1 MNTFK
6 AHMEILPPKQLRL
19 WPKLAAI
26 KNAGFVL
33 YGGTAV
39 ALQIGHRSSVDFDFF
54 STRFFNLSD
63 VMGEIPWLTSGIVQS
78 TGENTV
84 ELVCEDV
91 KISLF
96 GSIQFGRIGQPLL
109 TDDGVIEV
117 ASLDDLLALKLA
129 TITQRASYKDYCDI
143 CAMIEQKISFENALA
158 GAQSFYGNTFS
169 VHTCLSALSYF
180 GDGDL
185 YKLSECEK
193 KILIGLSTF
202 CGKIHER
209 HPVSFSLS
217 ETAQQEEISFPVTP
231 TKGKGV
237 KI

>member
-6 AHMEILPPKQLRL
+6 AHMEILPLEQLRL
-19 WPKLAAI
+19 WAELAAI

-54 STRFFNLSD
+54 STRSFGLSD
-63 VMGEIPWLTSGIVQS
+63 VMEEIPWLASGIIQS
-78 TGENTV
+78 TGENTL
-84 ELVCEDV
+84 ELICDGV

-96 GSIQFGRIGQPLL
+96 GSIHFGRIGQPLL
-109 TDDGVIEV
+109 TDDGVLEV

-129 TITQRASYKDYCDI
+129 TITQRATYKDYCDI
-143 CAMIEQKISFENALA
+143 CAIAEQGISFEKALG

-169 VHTCLSALSYF
+169 VHACLSALSYF

-185 YKLSECEK
+185 YKLGEREK
-193 KILIGLSTF
+193 KALIRLSAF
-202 CGKIHER
+202 SGKIYEH

-217 ETAQQEEISFPVTP
+217 DCATRRNFLPGDAGE
-231 TKGKGV
+231 GKGV